1 LEKDGF
7 CAMFPTASWSGK
19 EGRMQRR
26 TKYFVWLL
34 LPFAALSLVW
44 SQEEAAISG
53 LPRFARVA
61 DGLYRSGQPDAAGFQ
76 YLARL
81 GVKTVID
88 LRGPGKRAQREQVL
102 VESLGMRY
110 VNIPLSGWRQPHD
123 VEVLRVLTLLADPEA
138 RPILVH
144 CRRGADRTGVIIA
157 LYRILYEGWDPE
169 RAYREMRAFG
179 FRWYLR
185 GMKRYVWEAPERLRA
200 SLPTT
205 VRAGHP

>member
-1 LEKDGF
+1 MKKRARHL
-7 CAMFPTASWSGK
+7 W
-19 EGRMQRR
+19 
-26 TKYFVWLL
+26 WILL
-34 LPFAALSLVW
+34 LFTALPWVW
-44 SQEEAAISG
+44 PQEETTLPG
-53 LPRFARVA
+53 LPRFAQVA
-61 DGLYRSGQPDAAGFQ
+61 EGFYRSGQPNAVGFQ

-88 LRGPGKRAQREQVL
+88 LRGPGERAERERAL

-110 VNIPLSGWRQPHD
+110 VNIPLSGWRRPQD
-123 VEVLRVLTLLADPEA
+123 EAVLRILALLADPAA
-138 RPILVH
+138 RPVLVH
-144 CRRGADRTGVIIA
+144 CRRGADRTGVIVA

-185 GMKRYVWEAPERLRA
+185 GMKRYVWEAPERLRT
-200 SLPTT
+200 SVPVT